1 MTSIKTVDLGP
12 QLGVDKEFNINR
24 AVINKGMNQLLV
36 YYWFD
41 QTGHQIASDFLA
53 KGMLVWSGITEGR
66 TDGAL
71 VRLTTPILPGETE
84 AIAEARMLELLR
96 PLAGVLPDYVNGR

>member
-1 MTSIKTVDLGP
+1 
-12 QLGVDKEFNINR
+12 
-24 AVINKGMNQLLV
+24 
-36 YYWFD
+36 
-41 QTGHQIASDFLA
+41 
-53 KGMLVWSGITEGR
+53 MLVVSGITEGR

-96 PLAGVLPDYVNGR
+96 PLSGILPQYVNGR